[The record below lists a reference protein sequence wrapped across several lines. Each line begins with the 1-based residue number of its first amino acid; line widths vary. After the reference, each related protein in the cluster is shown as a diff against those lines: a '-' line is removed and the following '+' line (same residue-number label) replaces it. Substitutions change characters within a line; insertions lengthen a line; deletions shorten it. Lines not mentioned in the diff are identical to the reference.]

1 MRFLNEDIVW
11 RQRRE
16 HPVGGTY
23 EGRDVVEREV
33 LEAIHEQFVNYRLDP
48 VEFLDR
54 GDHVVVVLHQSGE
67 GRLSGAP
74 ADGMIVHV
82 LRVDGQRAAE
92 LRAFEDKAA
101 AFAYLESVAQGDSG
115 D

>member
-1 MRFLNEDIVW
+1 
-11 RQRRE
+11 
-16 HPVGGTY
+16 
-23 EGRDVVEREV
+23 
-33 LEAIHEQFVNYRLDP
+33 
-48 VEFLDR
+48 
-54 GDHVVVVLHQSGE
+54 
-67 GRLSGAP
+67 
-74 ADGMIVHV
+74 MIVHV